1 MSKIEKVSREV
12 AEEEV
17 EKWLDAK
24 RVFQETR
31 DKYKDHIEVIV
42 EAMMNGVLMLTEE
55 NKFKHTLLFEIG
67 DGGAITELE
76 YLFRA
81 NDKIITPHMKGVKND
96 DVDGRLNAL
105 IAAITKQTRGI
116 ISNLDTVDKRIATA
130 IGIFFM

>member
-1 MSKIEKVSREV
+1 MDNKGKISRDV
-12 AEEEV
+12 AEEEIEV
-17 EKWLDAK
+17 WLDK
-24 RVFQETR
+24 KKVFQETR

-42 EAMMNGVLMLTEE
+42 EAMMNGVLQLNEKME
-55 NKFKHTLLFEIG
+55 FHHTLLFEIG
-67 DGGAITELE
+67 EGGAIDHLD

-81 NDKIITPHMKGVKND
+81 NDKIIAPHMKGVKND